1 MFEDDCFCGE
11 GTLYYPTGQ
20 KMLEGLFA
28 LDQLVRGKVFSPEG
42 VLIKEGMFQQQ
53 KLHGKGA
60 RYDSTGAITCKGIFY
75 ENILI
80 GIEGQI
86 NENPFLQHYGKW
98 QGTILDVQ
106 SERFGVK
113 MHFLDGL
120 QHGETILSDENRQLK
135 ATFSFEQGHLK
146 YHKRYRNHCLSI
158 EGEVKDYD
166 LNGHGKIYNSR
177 GALCYEG
184 LLQNGKRH
192 GMGTVILNNGDHLT
206 AAYSNDIQ
214 QGTGEVRTPEGRLIY
229 KGDLFDEQIHG
240 EGTYYYEDGSYFV
253 GHMAF
258 GFPQK
263 GTHYDAAGRVI
274 SHENRPLLDRAIT
287 AHVHRHHVVK

>member
-1 MFEDDCFCGE
+1 M
-11 GTLYYPTGQ
+11 
-20 KMLEGLFA
+20 
-28 LDQLVRGKVFSPEG
+28 
-42 VLIKEGMFQQQ
+42 
-53 KLHGKGA
+53 
-60 RYDSTGAITCKGIFY
+60 
-75 ENILI
+75 
-80 GIEGQI
+80 
-86 NENPFLQHYGKW
+86 
-98 QGTILDVQ
+98 
-106 SERFGVK
+106 
-113 MHFLDGL
+113 
-120 QHGETILSDENRQLK
+120 
-135 ATFSFEQGHLK
+135 
-146 YHKRYRNHCLSI
+146 
-158 EGEVKDYD
+158 
-166 LNGHGKIYNSR
+166 
-177 GALCYEG
+177 
-184 LLQNGKRH
+184 QNGKRH

-229 KGDLFDEQIHG
+229 KGNLFDEQIHG